1 MEIGFFVCGD
11 RNPFQRKKGKDSW
24 QICSPNRF
32 STHFFYLYFH
42 RVNCPW
48 TFFRLSFRFGAK
60 FITLFKVKATLN
72 RFRLIRREIA
82 AKVALPA
89 GVSTKPQN
97 GSDKNKGILSILEKI
112 FIFMASFF
120 CESRFHLI
128 ALSVWLLVFSLT
140 GKLSQWNVDFFPPP
154 TGARVNQ
161 SSFYPRDWPD
171 FLRCH
176 HQKMSLFEDLLWLVH
191 GE

>member
-1 MEIGFFVCGD
+1 MSGRE
-11 RNPFQRKKGKDSW
+11 
-24 QICSPNRF
+24 
-32 STHFFYLYFH
+32 STNWLFLLDGH
-42 RVNCPW
+42 RVKKSGGFVFFNCTWKLASLSAVTGIHSSEKKARIPDKFAPRIDSQLISFIFIFIESIVRGP
-48 TFFRLSFRFGAK
+48 FFRLSFRFGAK

-140 GKLSQWNVDFFPPP
+140 GKLSQ
-154 TGARVNQ
+154 
-161 SSFYPRDWPD
+161 
-171 FLRCH
+171 
-176 HQKMSLFEDLLWLVH
+176 
-191 GE
+191 